1 MSCTLGPTARVAAA
15 ASPSQEALD
24 DANCEGWPSTSRE
37 PVDPEP
43 KNEKLF
49 LVRPRVLYSDIEVR
63 MDLVEDSTMKWWKGK
78 GPVLL
83 GTALIVGG
91 IAMALVA
98 YASPT
103 PRMHVLPSRL
113 VATDAEPLV
122 VTLRITNPALAPL
135 SVENSGCGCN
145 MTLGFERELRLAPL
159 SSAEFSVTIDVSSP
173 LEGGPL

>member
-1 MSCTLGPTARVAAA
+1 
-15 ASPSQEALD
+15 
-24 DANCEGWPSTSRE
+24 
-37 PVDPEP
+37 
-43 KNEKLF
+43 
-49 LVRPRVLYSDIEVR
+49 

-78 GPVLL
+78 DPVLL

-145 MTLGFERELRLAPL
+145 MTLGFERELRLASL
-159 SSAEFSVTIDVSSP
+159 SSAEFSVTIDVSSEPAGRRSALIKLASFVGDRFVP
-173 LEGGPL
+173 LVAEVEYEVQR